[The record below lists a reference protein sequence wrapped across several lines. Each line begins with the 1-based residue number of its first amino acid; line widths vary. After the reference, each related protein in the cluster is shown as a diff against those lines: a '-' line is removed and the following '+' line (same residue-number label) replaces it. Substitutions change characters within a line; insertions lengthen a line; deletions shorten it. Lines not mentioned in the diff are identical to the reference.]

1 MARSW
6 VGLTILACLPCMVT
20 LRSREASNSYMNSQ
34 NTEECYES
42 AVVSSTI
49 ASEPRLLP
57 ALVHKAEFAYE
68 WPRFLRGRPR
78 YCDVAPAAGPRDRRC
93 AAVCPTLPRG
103 HHVSIAGRT
112 VSYRVL

>member
-20 LRSREASNSYMNSQ
+20 LRSREASNSYVNSQ
-34 NTEECYES
+34 NTEECYEC
-42 AVVSSTI
+42 AVVSSKNLCPTR
-49 ASEPRLLP
+49 SSPTLR
-57 ALVHKAEFAYE
+57 HKGQFAYE
-68 WPRFLRGRPR
+68 WPRVLRGRPR

-103 HHVSIAGRT
+103 HHVSIASRT